1 MQQSSLRFS
10 IQKKYFIKLENK
22 ILNALE
28 FNMAY
33 ISPLPFLERFQR
45 VLDIDRLD
53 NPQNRQIDSLARS
66 LCLQTMRT
74 ASFLEYRPS
83 TIAAACLLLSIK
95 LSSSKSKL
103 PIKHQSL
110 RQLTVQA
117 GSRSARNLGAVDYP
131 MSLWTDKIERLTG
144 LS

>member
-1 MQQSSLRFS
+1 
-10 IQKKYFIKLENK
+10 
-22 ILNALE
+22 
-28 FNMAY
+28 MAY

-117 GSRSARNLGAVDYP
+117 GSRSARNLGAVDHP